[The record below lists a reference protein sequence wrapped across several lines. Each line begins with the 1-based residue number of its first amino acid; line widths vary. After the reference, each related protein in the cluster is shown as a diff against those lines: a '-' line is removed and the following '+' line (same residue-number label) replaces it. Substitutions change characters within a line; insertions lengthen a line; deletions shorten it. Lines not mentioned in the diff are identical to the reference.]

1 MQYFHTFFQIFTI
14 ACIIF
19 IPVSFISYLN
29 VLSLYLVFIPGS
41 ESSAEADSDS
51 LAASDTEGS
60 TGDQASAARKSIRQ
74 KSRTARRTWL
84 IPKFHAI
91 WHLATS
97 IRLFGRLVRSEGG
110 VAYCAVSAKQMC
122 N

>member
-1 MQYFHTFFQIFTI
+1 MQYFHTFFQIFTVT
-14 ACIIF
+14 CIIF

-29 VLSLYLVFIPGS
+29 VLCLYLVWIPGS
-41 ESSAEADSDS
+41 ESSDAADSES
-51 LAASDTEGS
+51 LAASDAEGS
-60 TGDQASAARKSIRQ
+60 TGDKASAARESIRQ
-74 KSRTARRTWL
+74 KSRSARRTWL

-91 WHLATS
+91 CHLATS
-97 IRLFGRLVRSEGG
+97 IRLFGRLVRSKGD